1 MKSTTTHRLV
11 SKRRLVALAA
21 GALAGALALA
31 GCGAGSDDASAG
43 GKETFTIGVA
53 QASTT
58 IPFLA
63 TLDDAITKEA
73 KRLGMKTVILNGN
86 LDNAKQASNVETLI
100 SKRVDAIIVVSSSP
114 TAVVGAIAKAE
125 NAGIPVFAVNAK
137 LDKAAKI
144 VTYVGQSD
152 YEYGKAQGD
161 LLMKALPDG
170 GKIAVILGPLG
181 DTAQVDRLAGL
192 EDGIKSRPDIEI
204 VANPVDEF
212 DNAKNLAVTQDLL
225 SKYPKGSLHAVVAQ
239 GPQMYVGANYAK
251 KQGRTDIKFIAGD
264 YPTQI
269 EDAIRS
275 GAVFGTVDQS
285 PVVEGTKG
293 AQYVHYWLTGQKD
306 KVKIPED
313 IIDLPVVTKDNVDQ
327 DRATWGF

>member
-1 MKSTTTHRLV
+1 MKSTTAHRLGN
-11 SKRRLVALAA
+11 KRRLLPLAAAALAS
-21 GALAGALALA
+21 ALALA
-31 GCGAGSDDASAG
+31 GCGASSDDASAG

-125 NAGIPVFAVNAK
+125 KAGIPVFAVNAK

-152 YEYGKAQGD
+152 HEYGKAQGD
-161 LLMKALPDG
+161 LVMKALPDG

-192 EDGIKSRPDIEI
+192 KDAIKSRPDIEI
-204 VANPVDEF
+204 VAKPVDEF

-225 SKYPKGSLHAVVAQ
+225 SKYPKGSLDAVVAQ

-275 GAVFGTVDQS
+275 GAVYGTVDQS
-285 PVVEGTKG
+285 PVLEGTMG
-293 AQYVHYWLTGQKD
+293 AQYAHYWLTGQKD
-306 KVKIPED
+306 KVKVPED
-313 IIDLPVVTKDNVDQ
+313 IIDLPIVTKANVDK